1 MSCFVRRIEILHEVG
16 NFQFHE
22 KIEYRGNFEFCGGI
36 RNEINISQT
45 DLGMEGKGIR
55 L

>member
-1 MSCFVRRIEILHEVG
+1 MRWNFVCECVKVEDIGEDMVLD
-16 NFQFHE
+16 
-22 KIEYRGNFEFCGGI
+22 KFEFCGGI

>member
-1 MSCFVRRIEILHEVG
+1 MTIVFVCVARYIELM
-16 NFQFHE
+16 
-22 KIEYRGNFEFCGGI
+22 KIKIYEIFGGL

>member
-1 MSCFVRRIEILHEVG
+1 MCYTMRIDDNILHNG
-16 NFQFHE
+16 
-22 KIEYRGNFEFCGGI
+22 KFEFCGGI

>member
-1 MSCFVRRIEILHEVG
+1 MWRGWILTRVCGKVVDVG
-16 NFQFHE
+16 KDREFD
-22 KIEYRGNFEFCGGI
+22 KFEFCGGI